1 MVADP
6 TRTAAPESGSGAGDR
21 AGGDA
26 APLALFPLHAVLLPG
41 AAMGVRVFEPRY
53 LELVSDC
60 GRHGRGFG
68 VCLILDGEETGAP
81 ALPATTG
88 TEALI
93 EDFGLG
99 EEGLLTLRIRGA
111 RRFRVQQVQVC
122 DSGLQ
127 RADVH
132 WCAPDSPQPVSPEH
146 GLLVTLLE
154 RLLDQVGGEHAKAP
168 RACFDDAAWVGWRL
182 AELLPLQ
189 PGQRLQLLELDDP
202 DRRLDHLVML
212 LPDV

>member
-1 MVADP
+1 MAADP
-6 TRTAAPESGSGAGDR
+6 TRTTTPRSGSGHLAGMEP
-21 AGGDA
+21 GSL
-26 APLALFPLHAVLLPG
+26 PLFPLHAVLLPG

-53 LELVSDC
+53 LEMVSDC
-60 GRHGRGFG
+60 SRHGHGFG
-68 VCLILDGEETGAP
+68 VCLIQGGEEVGAP
-81 ALPATTG
+81 ALPAAVG

-111 RRFRVQQVQVC
+111 RRFRVQQVRAC

-132 WCAPDSPQPVSPEH
+132 WCVPDSPKAVNPEH
-146 GLLVTLLE
+146 GLLVILLE
-154 RLLDQVGGEHAKAP
+154 RLLDQVGGPYAAAP
-168 RACFDDAAWVGWRL
+168 RGCFDDAAWVGWRL

-189 PGQRLQLLELDDP
+189 DLQRLELLGLDDP
-202 DRRLDHLVML
+202 DQRLDLIVTL

>member
-6 TRTAAPESGSGAGDR
+6 TRSTAPRSEAGDR

-26 APLALFPLHAVLLPG
+26 EPLALFPLHAVLLPG

-68 VCLILDGEETGAP
+68 VCLIMDGEEAGAP

-111 RRFRVQQVQVC
+111 RRFRVHQVRVC
-122 DSGLQ
+122 DNGLQ
-127 RADVH
+127 QADVY
-132 WCAPDSPQPVSPEH
+132 WCAADPPRPVSPQH

-154 RLLDQVGGEHAKAP
+154 RLLDQVGGEHARAP

-189 PGQRLQLLELDDP
+189 ARQRLQLLELDDP
-202 DRRLDHLVML
+202 DRRLDGILTL